1 MVARM
6 MENKPKLLN
15 LLGLGK
21 IQSLDFLMYLHVAYN
36 SKPNFLKTTSQN
48 CCKQIFEIFKEK
60 AFTRD
65 SIVL

>member
-15 LLGLGK
+15 SLGLGK

-36 SKPNFLKTTSQN
+36 SKPNFLKTT
-48 CCKQIFEIFKEK
+48 
-60 AFTRD
+60 
-65 SIVL
+65 